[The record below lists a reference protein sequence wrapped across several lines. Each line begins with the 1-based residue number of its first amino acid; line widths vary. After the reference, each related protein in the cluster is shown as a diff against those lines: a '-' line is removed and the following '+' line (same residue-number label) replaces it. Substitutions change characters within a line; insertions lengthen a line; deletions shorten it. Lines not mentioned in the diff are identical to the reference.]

1 MEGDAGLTRIKT
13 KLDKI
18 GTMNHEVEQ
27 IVKSY
32 AKTQQELNLRRHDQ
46 IGFQHLPLLNI
57 K

>member
-18 GTMNHEVEQ
+18 GTKKHEVEQ

-32 AKTQQELNLRRHDQ
+32 AKTQ
-46 IGFQHLPLLNI
+46 
-57 K
+57 